1 MESKETDKLKR
12 FQGQYIKGD
21 KPKKIKIKGNELQR
35 VNLCTFSHNGRLP
48 NHGGSL

>member
-1 MESKETDKLKR
+1 MENKEINKLKR

-21 KPKKIKIKGNELQR
+21 KNKKTKVKGNELQR

-48 NHGGSL
+48 NRGGCL